1 MTREEALQRL
11 EGTWSFDL
19 TGDGVLIRDVGL
31 LSAVHAIRLERSAP
45 SAREAVPMNAT
56 PVPGQGA
63 AASGD

>member
-19 TGDGVLIRDVGL
+19 AGDRVLIRDAGL
-31 LSAVHAIRLERSAP
+31 LSAVHAIRRERAASA
-45 SAREAVPMNAT
+45 AREVVPVGTA
-56 PVPGQGA
+56 PVRGA